1 MKRIVLVLFLSCTSI
16 AQPCLADWD
25 AKAEAERQ
33 AKKEEAA
40 RKEQER
46 KAQADALK
54 NSALAKAQ
62 GEIQAQKRK
71 TLGAAANGK
80 SDAEV
85 DRMYD
90 AHIAATTAN
99 AQHAAAKAQQT
110 MSSGG
115 AAALKQV
122 TGKSMS
128 ELQSLSD
135 EELEALSNQLEA
147 QYSDE

>member
-1 MKRIVLVLFLSCTSI
+1 
-16 AQPCLADWD
+16 
-25 AKAEAERQ
+25 
-33 AKKEEAA
+33 
-40 RKEQER
+40 
-46 KAQADALK
+46 
-54 NSALAKAQ
+54 
-62 GEIQAQKRK
+62 
-71 TLGAAANGK
+71 
-80 SDAEV
+80 
-85 DRMYD
+85 MYD